1 MRHKAYAK
9 VNIFLKIVGTRG
21 DYHEI
26 ISRFVLHKNLFD
38 ELYFAEKK
46 SDEEF
51 ELVGDFACPLFQN
64 TIYKAYEALKQA
76 GFGEEISQLFQK
88 KALHVEKNIP
98 SFAGLGGGSS
108 DAASFL
114 HMVNC
119 EANLNLSDTKL
130 ASIGLGVGA
139 DVPFFVYNYDSANVA
154 GIGEIVEKFD
164 EKSLSV
170 EVITPDIKCDTG
182 TIYRA
187 FRKEYKIDIK
197 IAKQMSKMKSEELL
211 KTYTDLELNDLLRPA
226 LKTDKNLEN
235 YRKEN
240 WFFSGSGSSFFRNI
254 NRSSHTLK

>member
-26 ISRFVLHKNLFD
+26 MSRFILHKTLFD
-38 ELYFAEKK
+38 ELYFVEKK
-46 SDEEF
+46 SDKEF
-51 ELVGDFACPLFQN
+51 ELVGDFGCPLYQN
-64 TIYKAYEALKQA
+64 TIYKAYKALMKA
-76 GFGEEISQLFQK
+76 GFGREVSKVFQT

-114 HMVNC
+114 HMVNR
-119 EANLNLSDTKL
+119 EANLNLSDDSL
-130 ASIGLGVGA
+130 AVIGQSIGA
-139 DVPFFVYNYDSANVA
+139 DVPFFVYRYDSANVL

-164 EKSLSV
+164 EKALSL

-182 TIYRA
+182 EVYRA
-187 FRKEYKIDIK
+187 FRKEYKIDINM
-197 IAKQMSKMKSEELL
+197 AKKMLKMKSEELL
-211 KTYTDLELNDLLRPA
+211 KTYRDLELNDLLKPA
-226 LKTDKNLEN
+226 LKIDKNLEN

-240 WFFSGSGSSFFRNI
+240 WFFSGSGSSFFRKA
-254 NRSSHTLK
+254 S